1 MITLHLVVAWCAVI
15 GTGIAGAWALLAN
28 FVPAVRGKPM
38 WWFMALAQGLMIVQV
53 VLGVILLAGLDY
65 EAHERHVFYGFLTF
79 IAIGIIYAYRQQ
91 MEHKLFLLYGLG
103 TLFVMGLGIRAMSFA
118 L

>member
-1 MITLHLVVAWCAVI
+1 
-15 GTGIAGAWALLAN
+15 
-28 FVPAVRGKPM
+28 M
-38 WWFMALAQGLMIVQV
+38 WWFMALAQALMVLQV
-53 VLGVILLAGLDY
+53 ILGVILLAALDY

-91 MEHKLFLLYGLG
+91 MEHQLYLLYGLG
-103 TLFVMGLGIRAMSFA
+103 TLFVMGLGIRAMTFA